1 MKLFPRAVDGI
12 MQNSL
17 ERLYCF
23 FLWKA
28 TGNYH
33 GVT

>member
-1 MKLFPRAVDGI
+1 MKLFPKAVDG
-12 MQNSL
+12 NSL
-17 ERLYCF
+17 ERLYGF